1 MKSKNK
7 VLERYIGFLYNEQTP
22 HHLKYDQSWRSR
34 SLVTN
39 GEPYYFYIEANRISC
54 DWQNKSFIILKCQEG
69 YKSSKE
75 SLSILDYLYQK
86 GYISY
91 GYDKSDVVEI
101 LTRN

>member
-1 MKSKNK
+1 MNSKNK
-7 VLERYIGFLYNEQTP
+7 TLQKYIGFLYNEQTP
-22 HHLKYDQSWRSR
+22 HHLECGRSLRLR

-39 GEPYYFYIEANRISC
+39 GEPYYFYIEVNRTAC
-54 DWQNKSFIILKCQEG
+54 DWRNKSFIILKCQEG
-69 YKSSKE
+69 HKSSKE

-91 GYDKSDVVEI
+91 GYDKPDVIEI